1 MLLEDYNYFIN
12 KAVQQYMNTVYN
24 RFDINQQSN
33 DDLRVLTTT
42 KAYNV
47 VNDNRVEL
55 PEDYVH
61 LLNCIVTIAPTS
73 IGGCRNSQAFETAA
87 KRITSDR
94 YAGILNNYYL
104 KPTPKRPY
112 YMLKSSNSRVESPAF
127 VVDLINGDRVANKSN
142 TFDSILE
149 IKCGNGTVSK
159 ISIDYVRAPQKIEL
173 TDDQITNLINN
184 YHSRYHKH
192 PNLELITTANEEIMI
207 SKYSIHKTYNDNNL
221 YLRDIY
227 HNLYKIKEKHNV
239 TEISL
244 YDMEFAPYNKKE
256 FDKKNQGI
264 YDPRYLQY
272 SKMIANSDGLI
283 IAAPFWDM
291 SFPGQLKI
299 FLEGVSLFDVMFV
312 SDDKRCHGIAKCP
325 FMTLITT
332 RGMNISIGDKLEQG
346 TPYLKAL
353 CWLWGIKDFYCID
366 GKNFDYINQ
375 TQIEEEITK
384 AIEKGVKLF
393 DEIL

>member
-173 TDDQITNLINN
+173 TDDQIYDINDNTPELEFPDYVCYEIVNIFTKLLMENAGDPRLQTNL
-184 YHSRYHKH
+184 
-192 PNLELITTANEEIMI
+192 A
-207 SKYSIHKTYNDNNL
+207 
-221 YLRDIY
+221 
-227 HNLYKIKEKHNV
+227 V
-239 TEISL
+239 
-244 YDMEFAPYNKKE
+244 
-256 FDKKNQGI
+256 
-264 YDPRYLQY
+264 
-272 SKMIANSDGLI
+272 
-283 IAAPFWDM
+283 
-291 SFPGQLKI
+291 
-299 FLEGVSLFDVMFV
+299 
-312 SDDKRCHGIAKCP
+312 
-325 FMTLITT
+325 
-332 RGMNISIGDKLEQG
+332 
-346 TPYLKAL
+346 
-353 CWLWGIKDFYCID
+353 
-366 GKNFDYINQ
+366 NQ
-375 TQIEEEITK
+375 TISTG
-384 AIEKGVKLF
+384 AIA
-393 DEIL
+393 